1 MSGNGRMTVND
12 GNGLYDNEGLCD
24 SLITDVNELTKALVS
39 GQYVLYARITVQMVQ
54 KLANL
59 KAGIRRDIASRD
71 ERIRE
76 LTEGKKGNDDG
87 AV

>member
-1 MSGNGRMTVND
+1 MTVND
-12 GNGLYDNEGLCD
+12 GKGLYDNEGLCD
-24 SLITDVNELTKALVS
+24 SLIVDVNELTKALVS
-39 GQYVLYARITVQMVQ
+39 GQYVRYASLTVQMVQ
-54 KLANL
+54 KLTNL

>member
-1 MSGNGRMTVND
+1 MSVNEKLTVND

-24 SLITDVNELTKALVS
+24 SLISDVNELTKALVS
-39 GQYVLYARITVQMVQ
+39 GQYVRYASLTVQMVQ

-59 KAGIRRDIASRD
+59 KNGIRRDIASRD

-76 LTEGKKGNDDG
+76 LTNGKKGNDDG